1 MFIGVPFSLSS
12 RPRST
17 MDFGCG
23 LTPPPARPKPVE
35 RSTTV
40 LEKRVTKYFSSD
52 VPFVRFNGALCTII
66 KAVCTGSFIVVS
78 VMVTPL
84 LVKALGR
91 ESGVFQVKSVIGVEA
106 FDVILRVK
114 VGGNA

>member
-1 MFIGVPFSLSS
+1 MFIEVPSSLSS

-17 MDFGCG
+17 IDFGCG

-35 RSTTV
+35 ISIAV
-40 LEKRVTKYFSSD
+40 LGWVVMKYFSSA
-52 VPFVRFNGALCTII
+52 VPFVRFNGALCAIRE
-66 KAVCTGSFIVVS
+66 AVCTRALMLVS

-84 LVKALGR
+84 LVKTPGR
-91 ESGVFQVKSVIGVEA
+91 ESGVFQVKSVIGVET

-114 VGGNA
+114 VGGDA